1 MTNRGP
7 LFPVQR
13 KPLIFVLLAAVIGLS
28 ACTLPASG
36 PSTSRILKSA
46 DAASP
51 ILANVQVIPLTDV
64 VVQRAESLH
73 KQTSLY
79 ERLGDASADGAL
91 IGRGDTLQISIWE
104 APPAVLYGA
113 STGGGGGGGVSSQAA
128 GIPEQVVDD
137 DGVVSVPFVGRV
149 RAAGRS
155 SAEIASEIER
165 RLSGKAHQPQVI
177 VRRTDNS
184 TVNVTIVGD
193 VAKSRRMPLTPKGE
207 RLLDA
212 LASAGGTDEPI
223 SKVLV
228 QVTRG
233 GQVASAPLEQ
243 VIRDPR
249 QNIRLAP
256 DDVITLMFQP
266 YSFTALGAV
275 GRSAEVPFE
284 GAGLTLAQ
292 ALGRIGGLQEQR
304 SDPRGVFVFRM
315 EYAAAT
321 ANPEPSMAAPAQPR
335 AMVPVIYQ
343 VDIKDPASFFLAQ
356 RFEIRNGDVLY
367 VSNSPITD
375 LQVFLGLLSQ
385 TAFSVTGLNAL
396 GDLTSG
402 SGNNSSPAV
411 QQ

>member
-1 MTNRGP
+1 MINRGS
-7 LFPVQR
+7 LFSVQR
-13 KPLIFVLLAAVIGLS
+13 KPSILVLLAAVAGVS

-46 DAASP
+46 EAVNP
-51 ILANVQVIPLTDV
+51 ILADIQVIPLTDV
-64 VVQRAESLH
+64 AVQRVESLH
-73 KQTSLY
+73 RQSSLY
-79 ERLGDASADGAL
+79 ERLGDASLHGAL

-113 STGGGGGGGVSSQAA
+113 TTGTGTGVSSQAA

-137 DGVVSVPFVGRV
+137 EGVVSVPFVGRV

-155 SAEIASEIER
+155 AAEIASDIEA
-165 RLSGKAHQPQVI
+165 RLRGKAHQPQVI

-184 TVNVTIVGD
+184 TVNVTVVGE
-193 VAKSRRMPLTPKGE
+193 VAQSRRMPLTPKGE

-212 LASAGGTDEPI
+212 LASAGGTDKPI

-233 GQVASAPLEQ
+233 GQVAAVPLEQ

-275 GRSAEVPFE
+275 GRNAEVPFE

-304 SDPRGVFVFRM
+304 ADPRGVFVFRM
-315 EYAAAT
+315 EYAAVA
-321 ANPEPSMAAPAQPR
+321 SAQPAMVEPTEAR

-343 VDIKDPASFFLAQ
+343 VDMKDPASFFLAQ
-356 RFEIRNGDVLY
+356 RFEIRNRDVLF
-367 VSNSPITD
+367 VSNSPIAD

-385 TAFSVTGLNAL
+385 AAFSVTGLNAL

-402 SGNNSSPAV
+402 NGNNSAPV
-411 QQ
+411 EQ

>member
-1 MTNRGP
+1 MTNRGL
-7 LFPVQR
+7 LFHFQR
-13 KPLIFVLLAAVIGLS
+13 KPSIFVLVAAVTGLS
-28 ACTLPASG
+28 ACTLPSSG

-46 DAASP
+46 EAVSP
-51 ILANVQVIPLTDV
+51 ILADIQVIPLTDV
-64 VVQRAESLH
+64 AAQRAESLH
-73 KQTSLY
+73 RQTSLY
-79 ERLGDASADGAL
+79 ERLGDASPHGAL

-113 STGGGGGGGVSSQAA
+113 TTGSGGSVSSQAA

-137 DGVVSVPFVGRV
+137 DGVVLVPFVGRV
-149 RAAGRS
+149 RAAGRPPS
-155 SAEIASEIER
+155 EIASEIEA
-165 RLSGKAHQPQVI
+165 RLRGKAHQPQVI
-177 VRRTDNS
+177 VRRTNNS
-184 TVNVTIVGD
+184 TVNVTVIGD
-193 VAKSRRMPLTPKGE
+193 VVQSRRMPLTPTGE

-212 LASAGGTDEPI
+212 LASAGGTDRPI
-223 SKVLV
+223 SKMLV

-233 GQVASAPLEQ
+233 DQVAAVPLEQ

-275 GRSAEVPFE
+275 GRNAEVQFE

-315 EYAAAT
+315 EYAAT
-321 ANPEPSMAAPAQPR
+321 ASAGPSMVQPTEER

-343 VDIKDPASFFLAQ
+343 VDMEDPVSIFLAQ
-356 RFEIRNGDVLY
+356 RFEIRNRDVLY
-367 VSNSPITD
+367 VSNSPIND
-375 LQVFLGLLSQ
+375 LQVFLALLSQ
-385 TAFSVTGLNAL
+385 AAFSVTGLNSVV
-396 GDLTSG
+396 DLTSG
-402 SGNNSSPAV
+402 NGNNAPLTPPDV
-411 QQ
+411 LP